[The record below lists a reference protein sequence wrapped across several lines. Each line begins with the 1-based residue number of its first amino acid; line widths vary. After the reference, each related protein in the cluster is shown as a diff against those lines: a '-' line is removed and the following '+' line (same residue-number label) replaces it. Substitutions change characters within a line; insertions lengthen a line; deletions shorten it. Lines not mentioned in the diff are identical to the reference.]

1 MENSEVIIKTMS
13 KAAKPL
19 KGSEIADL
27 SGIAKAVVDKTLKEL
42 QKTGKVISPKK
53 CYYEIK
59 TK

>member
-19 KGSEIADL
+19 KGGEIASL
-27 SGIAKAVVDKTLKEL
+27 SGLDKSIVDKAMKEL
-42 QKTGKVISPKK
+42 QKQGKIYSPKK

-59 TK
+59 K